1 MAKRES
7 GLFQRAGSPVWHYD
21 FRVRGYRFSGSTGT
35 ADRRKAREIVRDKK
49 EAALASASAAT
60 APMTFGQASTRWW
73 EEAGQ
78 HCAKPREI
86 MAQLAWLQ
94 AEIGKSTPLTAV
106 TNEVVARLVARRRT
120 DTLPLSDEDR
130 KAGKDAQRISSATVN
145 RSVTQPLRRI
155 LKRAAE
161 AWDRDV
167 AKINWRQHMLKEA
180 SVRVREAS
188 EDEEARIFEHLP
200 AEFHPPVLFAILSG
214 CRFNEIISMRWDWID
229 WGARRITIHGK
240 GDKIASIPLSNS
252 LRELLFPLRGR
263 HPEFVFT
270 YTPQERRANVKA
282 KNQPVPMKRWNL
294 PYHWER
300 TRKAAGIPNSRE
312 NRVAGLRFH
321 DLRHTTASRIL
332 RHTGNLKMVKD
343 LLRHSSIATTTRYA
357 HILDDEISSA
367 MDAVS
372 SKKAQAS

>member
-7 GLFQRAGSPVWHYD
+7 GLFQRAGSPIWHYD

-35 ADRRKAREIVRDKK
+35 ADKRKAREIVRDKK
-49 EAALASASAAT
+49 EAALASASAAA

-130 KAGKDAQRISSATVN
+130 KAGKEPQRISAATVN

-180 SVRVREAS
+180 DERVREAS

-200 AEFHPPVLFAILSG
+200 AEYHPPVLFALICG
-214 CRFNEIISMRWDWID
+214 CRRNEIVSLRWDWID
-229 WGARRITIHGK
+229 WGGRQISIHGK
-240 GDKIASIPLSNS
+240 GDKIRTIPLSNG
-252 LRELLFPLRGR
+252 LRELLFPLQGK
-263 HPEFVFT
+263 HPEYVFT
-270 YTPQERRANVKA
+270 YTPTEMRAKKRA
-282 KNQPVPMKRWNL
+282 QGKPVPMKATNL
-294 PYHWER
+294 EYQF
-300 TRKAAGIPNSRE
+300 RKARAAAGIPNSRE
-312 NRVAGLRFH
+312 SRIAGLRFH
-321 DLRHTTASRIL
+321 DLRHTTATRVL
-332 RHTGNLKMVKD
+332 RLTGNLKLVKE
-343 LLRHSSIATTTRYA
+343 LLGHSSITTTSRYS
-357 HILDDEISSA
+357 HVLNDEIASA

-372 SKKAQAS
+372 SKKAQAI